1 MKPAIVAVGYNRP
14 HALQRLLDSIKAAN
28 YTEGD
33 IPLIIS
39 LDKADNEQEVVA
51 VAENFEW
58 LHGEKMV
65 RRFPERQGLRKHVL
79 ACGDLTECYD
89 AVIIL
94 EDDLVVAPDFYEY
107 TQQALTYYKGD
118 ECITGVALYGHEWN
132 GYARRN
138 FVPVADEYDTYLGQY
153 SITWGQCWT
162 KKWWTGFKTWYAE
175 HEDRLADNPAIP
187 CSINHWSDRSWG
199 KYFVNYIVEQNKFY
213 VIPRVA
219 RSTNCSDLGEHVRIA
234 DNVHQVRLMTGT
246 VDSYQFAPVCSAQ
259 RYDIFFENMK
269 LQEHFSAELQ
279 AAGVV
284 VDLAGYGRQ
293 MLGKRYLL
301 STQLLP
307 YTIVQSY
314 GLQLR
319 PYEMN
324 VLLDVPGKD
333 IYVYDTHTP
342 DKKPNG
348 KSNASVM
355 RYELRGFSLKDL
367 LQYVAAL
374 FIQRVKNRLFARR
387 R

>member
-14 HALQRLLDSIKAAN
+14 QALQRLLDSIKAAH
-28 YTEGD
+28 YADTD

-39 LDKADNEQEVVA
+39 LDKADNEDDVVA

-58 LHGEKMV
+58 LHGEKIV
-65 RRFPERQGLRKHVL
+65 RRFPQRQGLRKHVL
-79 ACGDLTECYD
+79 ACGDLTERYD

-107 TQQALTYYKGD
+107 MKQALAYYQEED
-118 ECITGVALYGHEWN
+118 CVTGVALYGHEWN

-162 KKWWTGFKTWYAE
+162 KKWWTGFKTWYLE
-175 HEDRLADNPAIP
+175 HEDRLAYNPRIP
-187 CSINHWSDRSWG
+187 AGINHWSDKSWG
-199 KYFVNYIVEQNKFY
+199 KYFVGYIVEKNKFY
-213 VIPRVA
+213 VIPRIA
-219 RSTNCSDLGEHVRIA
+219 RSTNCSDLGEHVRIP
-234 DNVHQVRLMTGT
+234 DNVHQVRLMTGA
-246 VDSYQFAPVCSAQ
+246 VERYHFAPVGFAQ
-259 RYDIFFENMK
+259 RYDIFFENMR
-269 LQEHFSAELQ
+269 LQEHFSADLQ

-284 VDLAGYGRQ
+284 VDLAGYGRE
-293 MLGKRYLL
+293 MCGKRYLL
-301 STQLLP
+301 STRCLP
-307 YTIVQSY
+307 YKVVCSY
-314 GLQLR
+314 GLQFR

-333 IYVYDTHTP
+333 IYLYDMHTP
-342 DKKPNG
+342 DKQPNG
-348 KSNASVM
+348 KGNAGVM

-367 LQYVAAL
+367 LQYVTAL
-374 FIQRVKNRLFARR
+374 FAERIKRLFARR